1 MKRNPRLQLEI
12 LLAVLAALCAAL
24 LALLVFAEP
33 LLLIPAGLALVLILV
48 LAAFGAR
55 RLRRRVARYL
65 GGEISAPGGIQAS
78 LAAMPLPTLVL
89 QGGALLWCNPRFE
102 EAIGPGSLLAPVQQ
116 LLPGLDLTAAA
127 RPEGQDLTIGER
139 RFNAYASGASEK
151 SGVWVVFLVELTEL
165 RATAA
170 EYAASRPAYMLLE
183 VDGYDILFNGMKD
196 SEKARLMEG
205 VNRTLEQY
213 FGQTSGFLRR
223 LSAGR
228 YVAVVEERHMQQMV
242 AGKFSLLDQ
251 IRALDD
257 SQTITLSAGVGR
269 GGATLAECQEMA
281 QQSLDMALGRG
292 GDQVAV
298 KTRDGFEFYGG
309 VSRSIEKRSKVKN
322 RILATALAD
331 MIHQSDSVII
341 MGHKMSD
348 LDCVGAA
355 IGVLRICKI
364 MDVPAIIAVRSGA
377 TLAGPLLR
385 RFRDAGFGD
394 DFTEP
399 EDVLDTITK
408 DTLLV
413 VVDTYLTHLLESREI
428 YERCRHVAV
437 IDHHRKTM
445 GYIENPVVLCHE
457 PYASSASELVSEMLQ
472 YVGTREDKPTPLEA
486 EALLAGIML
495 DTRNFALHTGVRTF
509 EAAAYLRQM
518 GAQTEEVK
526 RLFASSMEEY
536 AAKASL
542 VENAVIHKGCAISVC
557 GPLAPGLAVVVP
569 QAANDLLGIEGVA
582 ASFVAVEKNGG
593 VNISARSMGEVN
605 VQVIMESLGGGG
617 HLTMAGAQLKDC
629 SAQRAR
635 ELLISAVDAFRAD
648 QEKKAKK

>member
-1 MKRNPRLQLEI
+1 M
-12 LLAVLAALCAAL
+12 
-24 LALLVFAEP
+24 
-33 LLLIPAGLALVLILV
+33 
-48 LAAFGAR
+48 
-55 RLRRRVARYL
+55 
-65 GGEISAPGGIQAS
+65 
-78 LAAMPLPTLVL
+78 
-89 QGGALLWCNPRFE
+89 
-102 EAIGPGSLLAPVQQ
+102 
-116 LLPGLDLTAAA
+116 
-127 RPEGQDLTIGER
+127 
-139 RFNAYASGASEK
+139 
-151 SGVWVVFLVELTEL
+151 WVVFLVELTEL

-228 YVAVVEERHMQQMV
+228 YIAVVEERHMQQMV

-331 MIHQSDSVII
+331 MIRQSDSVII

>member
-24 LALLVFAEP
+24 LALLVFVEP

-55 RLRRRVARYL
+55 RLRRRVARYV

-78 LAAMPLPTLVL
+78 LAAMPLPALVL
-89 QGGALLWCNPRFE
+89 QGGALLWCNPHFE

-228 YVAVVEERHMQQMV
+228 YVVVVEERHMQQMV

-331 MIHQSDSVII
+331 MIRQSDSVII

>member
-1 MKRNPRLQLEI
+1 M
-12 LLAVLAALCAAL
+12 
-24 LALLVFAEP
+24 
-33 LLLIPAGLALVLILV
+33 
-48 LAAFGAR
+48 
-55 RLRRRVARYL
+55 
-65 GGEISAPGGIQAS
+65 
-78 LAAMPLPTLVL
+78 
-89 QGGALLWCNPRFE
+89 
-102 EAIGPGSLLAPVQQ
+102 
-116 LLPGLDLTAAA
+116 
-127 RPEGQDLTIGER
+127 
-139 RFNAYASGASEK
+139 
-151 SGVWVVFLVELTEL
+151 
-165 RATAA
+165 
-170 EYAASRPAYMLLE
+170 
-183 VDGYDILFNGMKD
+183 
-196 SEKARLMEG
+196 
-205 VNRTLEQY
+205 
-213 FGQTSGFLRR
+213 
-223 LSAGR
+223 
-228 YVAVVEERHMQQMV
+228 
-242 AGKFSLLDQ
+242 
-251 IRALDD
+251 
-257 SQTITLSAGVGR
+257 
-269 GGATLAECQEMA
+269 
-281 QQSLDMALGRG
+281 
-292 GDQVAV
+292 
-298 KTRDGFEFYGG
+298 
-309 VSRSIEKRSKVKN
+309 
-322 RILATALAD
+322 
-331 MIHQSDSVII
+331 
-341 MGHKMSD
+341 
-348 LDCVGAA
+348 
-355 IGVLRICKI
+355 
-364 MDVPAIIAVRSGA
+364 
-377 TLAGPLLR
+377 
-385 RFRDAGFGD
+385 
-394 DFTEP
+394 
-399 EDVLDTITK
+399 LDTITK

-605 VQVIMESLGGGG
+605 VQIIMESLGGGG
-617 HLTMAGAQLKDC
+617 HLTMAGAQLRDC

-635 ELLISAVDAFRAD
+635 ELLIGAVDAFRAD